1 VNILVVDDESIIRR
15 GIERTIRKHFPEHRV
30 LLAENPEEA
39 VQMLKN
45 VPIDLVLT
53 DIIMPGM
60 TGLELMEISRKRHAH
75 VKWVVISAHS
85 EFSYAK
91 EAVRLGAKDYLLK
104 PIGKD
109 TLIDMIGGLSD
120 EIAQEN
126 EKTKE
131 AQLLKRNLR
140 FLREAVF
147 ARWASGLD
155 MGDIDLVAFT
165 GNHPYFHLIMV
176 RMESDSD
183 MKLEHFIVENVL
195 SELIDAAGQG
205 FVTSFDAISL
215 LGLITP
221 KNEEGL
227 VKIIEQLRIHLKR
240 YLKTPFQIIHSERMK
255 EIAAVPAKVQQ
266 MRRNSAS
273 QIYEHYTSGGEKA
286 IEVALQYIAAH
297 FATELSL
304 EKVASVVYLNPVYFS
319 QLFKQKTGGG
329 FKDFLT
335 QLRLDRAMELLR
347 NSELKVG
354 YISERVGYPD
364 MRHFSQIFRKKTG
377 FTPSE
382 YRLSV
387 SSHESGEPS
396 ETS

>member
-1 VNILVVDDESIIRR
+1 
-15 GIERTIRKHFPEHRV
+15 
-30 LLAENPEEA
+30 
-39 VQMLKN
+39 
-45 VPIDLVLT
+45 
-53 DIIMPGM
+53 
-60 TGLELMEISRKRHAH
+60 MEISRKRHAH

-120 EIAQEN
+120 EVAQEN

-165 GNHPYFHLIMV
+165 GNQPYFHLIMV

-195 SELIDAAGQG
+195 AELIDAAGQG

-240 YLKTPFQIIHSERMK
+240 YLKTPFQIIHSERMT

-335 QLRLDRAMELLR
+335 QLRLGRAMELLR
-347 NSELKVG
+347 DSELKVG

-382 YRLSV
+382 YRQSV
-387 SSHESGEPS
+387 DGPESDPPRNIS
-396 ETS
+396 